1 VQSWL
6 RLSTLDR
13 KLLRDLRRL
22 RAQAIAVSSVLA
34 CGVVLFVMAT
44 GMYDSLERARDGYYD
59 SARMADLAV
68 SVVRAPDPVAN
79 QLAALPGVNAIETRV
94 SGVGLLDL
102 DGKSD
107 PVSARLVSLPPD
119 RKPHVNDVLL
129 RAGRWPDSAR
139 DNEVLINEAFAEANL
154 LAPGMELSALIY
166 GRQRVLEIVG
176 IASSPEFVFAVAPGA
191 LLPEPER
198 FGVLWMGREALGR
211 AFDLD
216 GAFNDV
222 VMRLAPDA
230 NVRDT
235 ISAIDARLA
244 RHGGRG
250 AYARDRMLSAQFMAD
265 ELTSLRTMA
274 SILPPIFLL
283 VAVFLLNVS
292 LSRLVATERSNIGL
306 LKSFGYGNAAI
317 AFHYGK
323 FAIAFALLGAAL
335 GMLVGRWVGQYI
347 ATIYAT
353 VYRIPGL
360 HFDAELSVYLWAVV
374 VALIAA
380 VLGAARAVLRAAQ
393 LPPAAALAPPAPVS
407 FGRLGTGIERA
418 ARNLDG
424 KTRMVI
430 RRIVR
435 FPRRSATTVV
445 GVALAL
451 ALLITSQHFP
461 ISMNHIVDVTFGIAQ
476 RMDATLTFAETADD
490 RILAEVGRLPGVLTV
505 EPVRAAE
512 VILSAG
518 SRQRRD
524 TVLGLPQGAYLYR
537 VLDQNMNGVPMRS
550 DGIMLPHNL
559 ANKLGAR
566 VGDTVRVQATDGHR
580 AVADLTVTA
589 VVKPYLA
596 GAAYMEIDAFSR
608 ALREPGRVSAA
619 YVLMDRSERD
629 NLNAEVK
636 EIPMIAGVSF
646 LDNASASMR
655 KMLSEGSG
663 FFAYL
668 FVIFSSLMAA
678 GVAYSAAR
686 VTFAEQERD
695 LATLRVLG
703 FGRREVSYVLLAE
716 IGALLLI
723 ALPAGVILGAVLSRW
738 LMAQF
743 QTELFTFP
751 YVTEPAAYGRSA
763 LFVACAVIGAV
774 LAVRRGVDR
783 LDLVGVLKSRE

>member
-1 VQSWL
+1 VI
-6 RLSTLDR
+6 RLQPLDR
-13 KLLRDLRRL
+13 KLLRDLKRL
-22 RAQAIAVSSVLA
+22 RAQAFAVAGVLA
-34 CGVVLFVMAT
+34 CGVALFVMAT

-59 SARMADLAV
+59 SARMADVAV
-68 SVVRAPDPVAN
+68 SVVRAPDPVARE
-79 QLAALPGVNAIETRV
+79 LSALPGVNAVETRV

-102 DGKSD
+102 PGKSD
-107 PVSARLVSLPPD
+107 PVSARLVSLPQD
-119 RKPHVNDVLL
+119 RRPRVNDVLL
-129 RAGRWPDSAR
+129 RAGRWPDSTR

-154 LAPGMELSALIY
+154 LAPGMQLRALIY
-166 GRQRVLEIVG
+166 GRRRVLEIVG

-191 LLPEPER
+191 MLPEPER

-211 AFDLD
+211 AFDVD
-216 GAFNDV
+216 GAFNDAV
-222 VMRLAPDA
+222 FRLAPEADA
-230 NVRDT
+230 RDT

-250 AYARDRMLSAQFMAD
+250 AYARDRMLSAQFLAD

-274 SILPPIFLL
+274 SILPPIFML

-306 LKSFGYGNAAI
+306 LKAFGYGNAAI
-317 AFHYGK
+317 GIHYGK
-323 FAIAFALLGAAL
+323 FAVAFALLGAAL
-335 GMLVGRWVGQYI
+335 GLLVGRWIGIYVSG
-347 ATIYAT
+347 IYAK

-360 HFDAELSVYLWAVV
+360 TFDAELSVYLWAVV
-374 VALIAA
+374 VALVAA
-380 VLGAARAVLRAAQ
+380 VLGASQAVLRAVR

-407 FGRLGTGIERA
+407 FGRLGAGIERA
-418 ARNLDG
+418 ARSLDG

-445 GVALAL
+445 GISLAL

-461 ISMNHIVDVTFGIAQ
+461 ISMNHIVDVTFGVAQ

-490 RILAEVGRLPGVLTV
+490 RILAEVGRLPGVFSV
-505 EPVRAAE
+505 EPLRATE
-512 VILSAG
+512 VIFTAG

-524 TVLGLPQGAYLYR
+524 TLMGLPGGAYLYR
-537 VLDQNMNGVPMRS
+537 VLDENMAGVDIRA
-550 DGIMLPHNL
+550 DGVTLPFNL
-559 ANKLGAR
+559 AKKLGVT
-566 VGDTVRVQATDGHR
+566 VGDTVAVQATDGHR
-580 AVADLTVTA
+580 ATAELPVVA

-596 GAAYMEIDAFSR
+596 GAAYMEMNALGR

-619 YVLMDRSERD
+619 YVLMDRGARER
-629 NLNAEVK
+629 LSREVK
-636 EIPMIAGVSF
+636 ELPMIAGVSF

-655 KMLSEGSG
+655 KMLNEGSG

-668 FVIFSSLMAA
+668 FVVFSCLMAG

-703 FGRREVSYVLLAE
+703 FGRREVSYVLMAE
-716 IGALLLI
+716 IGALLVI
-723 ALPAGVILGAVLSRW
+723 ALPAGAVLGNVLSRW

-743 QTELFTFP
+743 QTDLFTFP
-751 YVTEPAAYGRSA
+751 YVTNSGAYGRSA

>member
-1 VQSWL
+1 MAL
-6 RLSTLDR
+6 FRLPSLDR
-13 KLLRDLRRL
+13 KLLRDLKRL
-22 RAQAIAVSSVLA
+22 RAQAIAVSGVLS
-34 CGVVLFVMAT
+34 CGVALFVMAT
-44 GMYDSLERARDGYYD
+44 GMYDSLERARGEYYD
-59 SARMADLAV
+59 SARMADVAA
-68 SVVRAPDPVAN
+68 SVVRAPDPVAV
-79 QLAALPGVNAIETRV
+79 QLAAIPGINSLETRV
-94 SGVGLLDL
+94 SGIGLLDL
-102 DGKSD
+102 AGKSD
-107 PVSARLVSLPPD
+107 TVSARLVSLPPD
-119 RKPHVNDVLL
+119 RRPRVNDVLL
-129 RAGRWPDSAR
+129 RAGRWPDTSR

-154 LAPGMELSALIY
+154 LVPGMRLSALIY
-166 GRQRVLEIVG
+166 GRKRELQIVG

-198 FGVLWMGREALGR
+198 FGVLWMNREALAR
-211 AFDLD
+211 AFDVD

-222 VMRLAPDA
+222 VARLSPEADL
-230 NVRDT
+230 RDT
-235 ISAIDARLA
+235 LSAIDTILA

-250 AYARDRMLSAQFMAD
+250 AYARDRMLSAQFLAD
-265 ELTSLRTMA
+265 ELTSLKTMA

-306 LKSFGYGNAAI
+306 LKSFGYGNLTI
-317 AFHYGK
+317 ASHYAK
-323 FAIAFALLGAAL
+323 FAIAFAILGAAL
-335 GMLVGRWVGQYI
+335 GMVLGRWIGGYM
-347 ATIYAT
+347 AEIYAK
-353 VYRIPGL
+353 VYRIPDL
-360 HFDAELSVYLWAVV
+360 TFDAEFGVYFWALV

-380 VLGAARAVLRAAQ
+380 MLGAAQAVVRAVQ

-435 FPRRSATTVV
+435 FPRRSATTAI
-445 GVALAL
+445 GISLAL

-461 ISMNHIVDVTFGIAQ
+461 ISMNHIVDVTFGFVQ
-476 RMDATLTFAETADD
+476 RMHATLSFAETADE
-490 RILAEVGRLPGVLTV
+490 RILNEVRRLPGVFSV
-505 EPVRAAE
+505 EAVRGVE
-512 VILSAG
+512 VIFSAG
-518 SRQRRD
+518 GRERRD
-524 TVLGLPQGAYLYR
+524 MILGLPANSYLYH
-537 VLDQNMNGVPMRS
+537 VLDEHRNTVAMRD
-550 DGIMLPHNL
+550 DGITLPYNL
-559 ANKLGAR
+559 AVKLGVQ
-566 VGDTVRVQATDGHR
+566 VGDSVRVQATDGHR
-580 AVADLTVTA
+580 AVADLQVIS

-596 GAAYMEIDAFSR
+596 GAAYMEVNALSR

-619 YVLMDRSERD
+619 YVLMDRGAREE
-629 NLNAEVK
+629 LNREIK

-646 LDNASASMR
+646 MDSASASMR
-655 KMLSEGSG
+655 KMLNEGSG
-663 FFAYL
+663 FFAYM
-668 FVIFSSLMAA
+668 FVVFSCLMAG

-723 ALPAGVILGAVLSRW
+723 SLPVGAILGGLLSRW
-738 LMAQF
+738 LMSQF
-743 QTELFTFP
+743 QTELFAFP
-751 YVTEPAAYGRSA
+751 YITESSAYGKSA

-783 LDLVGVLKSRE
+783 LDLVSVLKSRE

>member
-1 VQSWL
+1 MVM
-6 RLSTLDR
+6 RLASLDR
-13 KLLRDLRRL
+13 KLLRDLKRL
-22 RAQAIAVSSVLA
+22 RAQAIAVSIVLG
-34 CGVVLFVMAT
+34 CGVALFVAAT
-44 GMYDSLERARDGYYD
+44 GMYDSLEGARDRYYD
-59 SARMADLAV
+59 SARMADVAV

-79 QLAALPGVNAIETRV
+79 QLAALPGIDALEARV
-94 SGVGLLDL
+94 TGIGLLDL
-102 DGKSD
+102 PGKSD
-107 PVSARLVSLPPD
+107 PVSARLVSLPQD
-119 RKPHVNDVLL
+119 RQPRVNDVLL
-129 RAGRWPDSAR
+129 RAGRWPDATR
-139 DNEVLINEAFAEANL
+139 DNEVLVNEAFAEANL
-154 LAPGMELSALIY
+154 LAPGMQLSALIY
-166 GRQRVLEIVG
+166 GRKRVLQIVG
-176 IASSPEFVFAVAPGA
+176 IASSPEFVFVVAPGA
-191 LLPEPER
+191 QLPEPAR

-211 AFDLD
+211 AFDVD

-222 VMRLAPDA
+222 AIRLAPGAD
-230 NVRDT
+230 VRDT
-235 ISAIDARLA
+235 LGAIDARLA

-250 AYARDRMLSAQFMAD
+250 AYARDRMISAQFLAD
-265 ELTSLRTMA
+265 ELTSLRTMGT
-274 SILPPIFLL
+274 ILPPIFML

-292 LSRLVATERSNIGL
+292 LSRLIATERSNIGL
-306 LKSFGYGNAAI
+306 LKSFGYSNRAVAM
-317 AFHYGK
+317 HYAK
-323 FAIAFALLGAAL
+323 FAVAFALLGALL
-335 GMLVGRWVGQYI
+335 GMLIGQAIGGYM
-347 ATIYAT
+347 ASIYAN

-360 HFDAELSVYLWAVV
+360 AFDAKPSVYVWAMV
-374 VALIAA
+374 VAQVAGL
-380 VLGAARAVLRAAQ
+380 LGAAQAVLSAVR

-407 FGRLGTGIERA
+407 FGRLGAGVEKA
-418 ARNLDG
+418 ARSLDG

-435 FPRRSATTVV
+435 FPRRAATTVL
-445 GVALAL
+445 GIALAL

-461 ISMNHIVDVTFGIAQ
+461 ISMNHIVDVTFGVAQ
-476 RMDATLTFAETADD
+476 RMDATLSFAETADD
-490 RILAEVGRLPGVLTV
+490 RILAEVARLPGVFSV

-512 VILSAG
+512 VILTAG

-524 TVLGLPQGAYLYR
+524 TILGLPQGAFLYR
-537 VLDQNMNGVPMRS
+537 VLDQNMAAVPMS
-550 DGIMLPHNL
+550 TDGIMLPRNL
-559 ANKLGAR
+559 ARKLGVRA
-566 VGDTVRVQATDGHR
+566 GDTVTVQATDGHR
-580 AVADLTVTA
+580 ATADLKVTA

-596 GAAYMEIDAFSR
+596 GAAYMELAAFGR

-629 NLNAEVK
+629 HLNAEVK
-636 EIPMIAGVSF
+636 RTPMIAGVSF

-668 FVIFSSLMAA
+668 FVVFSSLMAG

-703 FGRREVSYVLLAE
+703 FGRREVSYVLMAE

-723 ALPAGVILGAVLSRW
+723 ALPLGVILGTLLSRW

-743 QTELFTFP
+743 QTDLFTFP
-751 YVTEPAAYGRSA
+751 YVTDAGAYGRSA
-763 LFVACAVIGAV
+763 LFVVCAVLGAV

>member
-1 VQSWL
+1 M
-6 RLSTLDR
+6 RLPTLDR
-13 KLLRDLRRL
+13 KLLRDLKRL
-22 RAQAIAVSSVLA
+22 RAQAFAVSSVLA
-34 CGVVLFVMAT
+34 CGVALFVMAT

-79 QLAALPGVNAIETRV
+79 QLAALPGIDALEARV
-94 SGVGLLDL
+94 SGIGLLNL
-102 DGKSD
+102 EGKSD
-107 PVSARLVSLPPD
+107 PVSARLVSLPSD
-119 RKPHVNDVLL
+119 RKPRVNDVLL
-129 RAGRWPDSAR
+129 RAGRWPDPAR

-154 LAPGMELSALIY
+154 LAPGMRLSALIY
-166 GRQRVLEIVG
+166 GRQRVLQIVG

-191 LLPEPER
+191 MLPEPER

-211 AFDLD
+211 AFDVD

-222 VMRLAPDA
+222 VFRLSRGA

-235 ISAIDARLA
+235 LFAVDTILA

-250 AYARDRMLSAQFMAD
+250 AYARDRMLSAQFLAD
-265 ELTSLRTMA
+265 ELTSLKTMA
-274 SILPPIFLL
+274 SILPPIFML

-306 LKSFGYGNAAI
+306 LKSFGYRNPAI

-335 GMLVGRWVGQYI
+335 GLIVGFWLGQFV
-347 ATIYAT
+347 AGIYAN

-360 HFDAELSVYLWAVV
+360 HFDAELHIYVWAVV

-380 VLGAARAVLRAAQ
+380 VLGAAQAVFRATR

-407 FGRLGTGIERA
+407 FGRLGRGIENT

-424 KTRMVI
+424 KTRMVV

-445 GVALAL
+445 GIALAL

-476 RMDATLTFAETADD
+476 RMDATLTFSETADD
-490 RILAEVGRLPGVLTV
+490 RILAEVSRLPGVLSV
-505 EPVRAAE
+505 EPLRASE
-512 VILSAG
+512 VILTSG
-518 SRQRRD
+518 SLQRRD
-524 TVLGLPQGAYLYR
+524 TIMGLPEGAYLYR
-537 VLDQNMNGVPMRS
+537 LLDHNMNDVPVRPDGVTLS
-550 DGIMLPHNL
+550 FNL
-559 ANKLGAR
+559 AKKLRLG
-566 VGDTVRVQATDGHR
+566 VGDTVTVQATDGHR
-580 AVADLTVTA
+580 ATAELPVVA

-596 GAAYMEIDAFSR
+596 GAAYMELDAFGK
-608 ALREPGRVSAA
+608 AFREPGRVSAA
-619 YVLMDRSERD
+619 YVLMDRRERD
-629 NLNAEVK
+629 ALNREVK
-636 EIPMIAGVSF
+636 ELPMIAGVSF
-646 LDNASASMR
+646 LDNASRSMR
-655 KMLSEGSG
+655 KMLNEGTG

-668 FVIFSSLMAA
+668 FVVFSSLMAG

-703 FGRREVSYVLLAE
+703 FSRREVSYVLLAE
-716 IGALLLI
+716 IGALLLV
-723 ALPAGVILGAVLSRW
+723 ALPAGVVLGAILSRW

-743 QTELFTFP
+743 QTDLFTFP
-751 YVTEPAAYGRSA
+751 YVTNSAAYARSA
-763 LFVACAVIGAV
+763 LFVASAVVGAA

-783 LDLVGVLKSRE
+783 LDLVSVLKSRE

>member
-1 VQSWL
+1 MI
-6 RLSTLDR
+6 RLQPLDR

-22 RAQAIAVSSVLA
+22 RAQAFAVAGVLA
-34 CGVVLFVMAT
+34 CGVALFVMAT
-44 GMYDSLERARDGYYD
+44 GMYDSLERARDNYYD
-59 SARMADLAV
+59 SARMADLAA
-68 SVVRAPDPVAN
+68 SVVRAPNTVAT
-79 QLAALPGVNAIETRV
+79 QLAVLPGINSLEARV
-94 SGVGLLDL
+94 SGIGLLDL
-102 DGKSD
+102 AGKSD

-119 RKPHVNDVLL
+119 RRPRVNDVLL
-129 RAGRWPDSAR
+129 RAGRWPEVTR

-154 LAPGMELSALIY
+154 LVPGMRLRALIY
-166 GRQRVLEIVG
+166 GRQRELEIVG

-222 VMRLAPDA
+222 VMRVAPGVD
-230 NVRDT
+230 VRDT
-235 ISAIDARLA
+235 INAIDTRLA

-250 AYARDRMLSAQFMAD
+250 AYGRDRMLSAQFLAD

-274 SILPPIFLL
+274 SILPPIFML

-317 AFHYGK
+317 GFHYGK
-323 FAIAFALLGAAL
+323 FAIAFALLGAAI
-335 GMLVGRWVGQYI
+335 GMLLGRWVGDYM
-347 ATIYAT
+347 AEIYAK
-353 VYRIPGL
+353 VYRIPNL
-360 HFDAELSVYLWAVV
+360 AFDAELSVYLWAVV

-380 VLGAARAVLRAAQ
+380 VLGAAQAVLRAVRM
-393 LPPAAALAPPAPVS
+393 PPAAALAPPAPVS

-424 KTRMVI
+424 KSRMVV

-445 GVALAL
+445 GVSLAL

-490 RILAEVGRLPGVLTV
+490 RILAEVGRLPGVFSV

-512 VILSAG
+512 VIMSAG
-518 SRQRRD
+518 SHTRRD
-524 TVLGLPQGAYLYR
+524 TILGLPQGAYLYR
-537 VLDQNMNGVPMRS
+537 VLDQNMTGVPMRP
-550 DGIMLPHNL
+550 DGIMLPFNL
-559 ANKLGAR
+559 ARKLGAK

-580 AVADLTVTA
+580 ATADLVVTA

-596 GAAYMEIDAFSR
+596 GAAYMDLSAFGR

-619 YVLMDRSERD
+619 YVLMDRRERD
-629 NLNAEVK
+629 ALNAEVK

-646 LDNASASMR
+646 LDNASVSMR
-655 KMLSEGSG
+655 KMLNEGSG
-663 FFAYL
+663 FFAYM
-668 FVIFSSLMAA
+668 FVVFSCLMAG

-703 FGRREVSYVLLAE
+703 FSRREVSYVLLAE

-723 ALPAGVILGAVLSRW
+723 ALPTGVVLGAILSRW

-743 QTELFTFP
+743 ETDLFTFP
-751 YVTEPAAYGRSA
+751 YVTNSSAFGVSA
-763 LFVACAVIGAV
+763 LFVVCAVIGAV
-774 LAVRRGVDR
+774 LSVRRGVDR